1 MKSKGICYADHIK
14 MPSLIKI
21 INPKAYIFNLLSSS
35 VTIKIL
41 IQLEVKNTV
50 AFTSIKK
57 VNFI

>member
-1 MKSKGICYADHIK
+1 MCYADNIK

-35 VTIKIL
+35 MTIKIL